1 MPMSSASFPPPPAGT
16 PLVDAA
22 QAAEFRRAAV
32 DFPSASLDAEALL
45 DLELLLGGW
54 FAPLTGYLSQ
64 ADHASVLSDMR
75 LASGEFWPLPIT
87 LPVAPELARDLSSG
101 DHLALRDQEGFMLAV
116 LRVEEVFAPDLAIDT
131 TDIAP
136 EEAART
142 VLDHLREQG
151 YLPRP

>member
-1 MPMSSASFPPPPAGT
+1 MN
-16 PLVDAA
+16 
-22 QAAEFRRAAV
+22 R
-32 DFPSASLDAEALL
+32 
-45 DLELLLGGW
+45 
-54 FAPLTGYLSQ
+54 
-64 ADHASVLSDMR
+64 ADHASVLDSML
-75 LASGEFWPLPIT
+75 LADGRFWPLPVT
-87 LPVAPELARDLSSG
+87 LPVSPETARDLSSG

-151 YLPRP
+151 YLSRP